1 MGFRDKMRETFINQT
16 TRADGETPALAQRA
30 TQVCSLAADM
40 ASHHSAVAAAG
51 IAGLGAA
58 AVAAEGALTNY
69 VYPKG
74 DYATFRED

>member
-1 MGFRDKMRETFINQT
+1 MGLRDRLRETVIEQT
-16 TRADGETPALAQRA
+16 TRADGSPALAHRA
-30 TQVCSLAADM
+30 TQVASAAANLA
-40 ASHHSAVAAAG
+40 SQHSTVAAAG
-51 IAGLGAA
+51 IATLGAA